1 MPRRPVLLAFTA
13 AVVLAAA
20 GTAAANPPLP
30 GLRSP
35 SGNIRCLLLSVPTG
49 SLLCSLD
56 RAGYAA
62 KLQNRCLNPGG
73 RKGAGVDW
81 HGFLLPTTR
90 EGEINCSGG
99 ALYDPARARYVTL
112 AYGTTWR
119 RGVFT
124 CTSRRAGV
132 TCRTAKGHGIF
143 VSRGSWLTW

>member
-1 MPRRPVLLAFTA
+1 
-13 AVVLAAA
+13 
-20 GTAAANPPLP
+20 
-30 GLRSP
+30 
-35 SGNIRCLLLSVPTG
+35 
-49 SLLCSLD
+49 
-56 RAGYAA
+56 
-62 KLQNRCLNPGG
+62 
-73 RKGAGVDW
+73 GVDW

-90 EGEINCSGG
+90 TGEINCSGG

-143 VSRGSWLTW
+143 VSRGSWLTWYRQDRAAARRSPAHGRAVAPRGDERRDPRPAGAPGRAALDCAHGLAATRAARAGAARRAEEELVRPLARQVAFGR